1 MKNYKKDFKYTI
13 KTKEGKIIAQA
24 VISFGS
30 EECPFPKDWAENGM
44 VLRSLHEYKD
54 VFINSF
60 LDISFEEGNE
70 LDDFPKDIKF
80 DYKEYQKNDD
90 LKETNN
96 NIE

>member
-1 MKNYKKDFKYTI
+1 
-13 KTKEGKIIAQA
+13 
-24 VISFGS
+24 
-30 EECPFPKDWAENGM
+30 M